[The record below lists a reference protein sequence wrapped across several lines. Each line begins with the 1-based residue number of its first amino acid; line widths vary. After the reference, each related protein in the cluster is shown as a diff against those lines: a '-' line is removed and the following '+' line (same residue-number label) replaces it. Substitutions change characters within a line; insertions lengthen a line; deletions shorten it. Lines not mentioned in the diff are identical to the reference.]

1 MPNSIVAVHK
11 GEKRPIYGTITPE
24 VGTVTVLA
32 APAPTA
38 TLYDSTGAVVGGFNG
53 IGITG
58 FDSGAQATPKVWL
71 NLDTTGLAAGFYTL
85 VYIVS
90 ATGSDGSTRVYEPAI
105 EVQVM
110 KVDG

>member
-1 MPNSIVAVHK
+1 MPDSIVAVRK

-24 VGTVTVLA
+24 VGSVTVLA
-32 APAPTA
+32 SPASTA
-38 TLYDSTGAVVGGFNG
+38 TMYDQSGTVVGGFSG

-58 FDSGAQATPKVWL
+58 FDSGLQPAPKVWL
-71 NLDTTGLAAGFYTL
+71 NLDTAAFVPGFYTL
-85 VYIVS
+85 VYTVS